1 MLCFPSYFKRL
12 LRQPKL
18 HCIKLLLSERHG
30 GSVGVWGLSLSRCH
44 SSVAFLSLFPCLSL
58 PTLSPLQNISL
69 GWSCNKIPVHTPNPL
84 CLSNHPSP
92 SFPLS
97 SLKSLHSSRQLSS
110 GKRLAFWGRGSRAA
124 LMRRR
129 CRVLCACVYMWK
141 GLGLRAAFG
150 QETAPSRWWNWSFIC
165 LRAGVGWRGPCSVR
179 RNPQTHSIKPLR
191 AHLWTVLKGEWA
203 PMKSV

>member
-1 MLCFPSYFKRL
+1 MAQQCSLS
-12 LRQPKL
+12 
-18 HCIKLLLSERHG
+18 LLSH
-30 GSVGVWGLSLSRCH
+30 SLCT
-44 SSVAFLSLFPCLSL
+44 LFH
-58 PTLSPLQNISL
+58 LQNISS

-97 SLKSLHSSRQLSS
+97 SLKSLHSSQQLSS
-110 GKRLAFWGRGSRAA
+110 GKSLAFWGRGRRKA

-129 CRVLCACVYMWK
+129 CRVLCVYVK
-141 GLGLRAAFG
+141 GGGAQRAAFG

-191 AHLWTVLKGEWA
+191 AHLWTALKGEWA
-203 PMKSV
+203 AI